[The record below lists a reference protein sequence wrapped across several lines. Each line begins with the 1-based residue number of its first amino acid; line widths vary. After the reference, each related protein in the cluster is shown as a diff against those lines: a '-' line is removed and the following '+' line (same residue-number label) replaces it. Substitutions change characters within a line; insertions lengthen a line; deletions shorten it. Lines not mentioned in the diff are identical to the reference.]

1 MSNLNIPIDVTS
13 AVFDLI
19 EKSVTLEDLC
29 IVRFRE
35 KSKLIEEYL
44 KENFDRVK
52 YQKIPF
58 QISKE
63 EIQGLLGSGILESV
77 KSDDKNDIYIIDNI
91 KITDPLTK
99 LLYAL
104 AWKQGDLLKIRQIVN
119 GICSDDEDLKKDKSI
134 VFKQFGKYLSRDNQ
148 PIVDQHVV
156 RAFVFKKDPTEENLK
171 FVIANNPTQPQLKYA
186 NEYIVYVTDLAKSK
200 KHNTRDFYTKVD
212 EILFLLGKFLKE
224 WKV

>member
-19 EKSVTLEDLC
+19 EKSVTLEDLN
-29 IVRFRE
+29 ISKFRE
-35 KSKLIEEYL
+35 KSSLIKEHL
-44 KENFDRVK
+44 TENFDRDK

-58 QISKE
+58 HISKE
-63 EIQGLLGSGILESV
+63 EIQGLLGSGILEGV

-119 GICSDDEDLKKDKSI
+119 GILSDEDDLKKENSI

-156 RAFVFKKDPTEENLK
+156 RAFVFRKEPTEKNLQ
-171 FVIANNPTQPQLKYA
+171 FEIANSPTIYQLEYA
-186 NEYIVYVTDLAKSK
+186 NKYITYVTDLAKSK